1 MPSEKLEATRQT
13 YLRYL
18 KFSVLTHGQAASL
31 LAGLNPEFLLEIILA
46 DKPKHQGWIDD
57 LREFSEGTKVSKSGA
72 APSELLEAKEKI
84 EGLRPY
90 IALQFPG
97 RAVPNPRSTT
107 GRSLDDAV
115 VSPVELMRWANEIE
129 LELPEEL
136 QSASAKLFSHSNPV
150 AGHSDDLIANLEALE
165 AENAR
170 LIEQTAHLQTELEQ
184 FQNDDLKPKERNS
197 LLRMVYWMARKGYG
211 WDPQSVRSSIP
222 RDIAEDAA
230 HQVTSETV
238 LKYLRA
244 SRELVD
250 ETDME

>member
-1 MPSEKLEATRQT
+1 MPSEKLKATRQT

-18 KFSVLTHGQAASL
+18 KLSVLTHGQAASL

-84 EGLRPY
+84 EGLRPH

-129 LELPEEL
+129 LR
-136 QSASAKLFSHSNPV
+136 V
-150 AGHSDDLIANLEALE
+150 AG
-165 AENAR
+165 R
-170 LIEQTAHLQTELEQ
+170 
-184 FQNDDLKPKERNS
+184 
-197 LLRMVYWMARKGYG
+197 
-211 WDPQSVRSSIP
+211 
-222 RDIAEDAA
+222 AA
-230 HQVTSETV
+230 KCQRET
-238 LKYLRA
+238 L
-244 SRELVD
+244 
-250 ETDME
+250 

>member
-1 MPSEKLEATRQT
+1 MPSEKLKATRQT

-18 KFSVLTHGQAASL
+18 KLSVLTHGQAASL
-31 LAGLNPEFLLEIILA
+31 FAGLNPEFLLEIILA

-84 EGLRPY
+84 EGLRPH

-150 AGHSDDLIANLEALE
+150 IGHSDDLIANLEALE

-170 LIEQTAHLQTELEQ
+170 LIEQTAYLQTELEQ

-211 WDPQSVRSSIP
+211 WDPKSARSSIP

>member
-1 MPSEKLEATRQT
+1 MPSEKLKATRQT

-18 KFSVLTHGQAASL
+18 KLSVLTHGQAASL

-84 EGLRPY
+84 EGLRPH

-129 LELPEEL
+129 FELPEEL
-136 QSASAKLFSHSNPV
+136 QSASVKLFSHSNPV
-150 AGHSDDLIANLEALE
+150 AGHSDDLKAKLEALK

-170 LIEQTAHLQTELEQ
+170 LIERTAYLQTELEQ

-197 LLRMVYWMARKGYG
+197 LLVMVYWMARKGYG
-211 WDPQSVRSSIP
+211 WDPKSARSSIP